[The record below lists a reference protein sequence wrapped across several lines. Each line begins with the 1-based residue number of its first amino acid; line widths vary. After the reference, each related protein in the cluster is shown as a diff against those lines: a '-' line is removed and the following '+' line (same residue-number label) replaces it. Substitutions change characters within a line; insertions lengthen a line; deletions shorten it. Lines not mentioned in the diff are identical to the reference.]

1 MIRLVFLITAIR
13 SHIEI
18 HSDVGVTTQEIND
31 AYITRRD
38 YQRLKVYV
46 PVEFRVP
53 PGPLKAETQARLH
66 EELVDLHDKLG
77 LDDYVVN
84 STSEVYACTRPEK
97 KPCEEGY
104 SPVKQGEA
112 RVKKQRVRTQWI
124 KGVVTRF
131 WSTTDRSL
139 YYTLIFGQI

>member
-46 PVEFRVP
+46 PVEFRLP

-77 LDDYVVN
+77 LDDYVVL
-84 STSEVYACTRPEK
+84 ACFNLVLFYDQTHDFIK
-97 KPCEEGY
+97 LYSLY
-104 SPVKQGEA
+104 SP
-112 RVKKQRVRTQWI
+112 
-124 KGVVTRF
+124 
-131 WSTTDRSL
+131 
-139 YYTLIFGQI
+139 